1 MSTLCPAHNCEEP
14 TNLKP
19 SKEFS
24 GSYTPPPA
32 RSCKKGVLCDM
43 QIMTPAIGKILLQTL
58 DGSFTFLV
66 PMYVPPFHSLQNGVV
81 EPNPQ
86 M

>member
-19 SKEFS
+19 RKELP
-24 GSYTPPPA
+24 GNYPPPLP

-43 QIMTPAIGKILLQTL
+43 QIMTPAIYEILLQIL
-58 DGSFTFLV
+58 DGNFTFMV
-66 PMYVPPFHSLQNGVV
+66 PMNVPPFHSLQDGVV
-81 EPNPQ
+81 EPNLQ